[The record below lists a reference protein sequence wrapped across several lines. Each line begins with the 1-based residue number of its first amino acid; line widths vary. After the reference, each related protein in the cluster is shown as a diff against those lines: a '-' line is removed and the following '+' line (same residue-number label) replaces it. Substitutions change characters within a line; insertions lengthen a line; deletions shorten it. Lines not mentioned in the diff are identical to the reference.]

1 MLLLQ
6 ESEENGEIERKEA
19 WVLFSQLSMTSESK
33 IVVSHNEILV
43 IILESVLSVL
53 RILFIIS
60 CLLLNKYK

>member
-33 IVVSHNEILV
+33 IVVSHNEILF
-43 IILESVLSVL
+43 IILESLLSVL

>member
-33 IVVSHNEILV
+33 IVVSHNEILF